1 MPLTISKTS
10 KLLAECYRSR
20 DCVVPH
26 LIGFSGIGKTSAIE
40 MFAKSIGARVF
51 HYYLGQANPTEVTGI
66 TMPDESSHTM
76 SVYDHSSLKA
86 MKDGDILFLDEFLQ
100 ASPQVM
106 NASLTLIQERRLAS
120 GRMLPN
126 VMICASSNP
135 PSSPSSIP
143 LNVRQRFLFLDV
155 HYSRDEWLDYM
166 YNEYSDGFPAP
177 FIRSLADVIQVGST
191 SASWCMLTPRMVE
204 KIFRLLINAEKF
216 KACARMVALND
227 GMYSGNVSKIV
238 SAAGQYLEYQRQ
250 KKIDEC
256 MDLIKSQVKI
266 KAPDAEFPVN
276 CNIKDMTRILK
287 DMGLLEDP
295 EFTKWL
301 SSLEL

>member
-1 MPLTISKTS
+1 MPLTISQTS
-10 KLLAECYRSR
+10 ALLAECYRSR

-26 LIGFSGIGKTSAIE
+26 LIGYSGIGKTSAIE
-40 MFAKSIGARVF
+40 TFAKSIGANVF

-66 TMPDESSHTM
+66 TMPDETTRTM

-106 NASLTLIQERRLAS
+106 NASLTLIQERRMAS

-135 PSSPSSIP
+135 PSSPSSVP

-155 HYSRDEWLDYM
+155 VYSRDEWLGYICKKYGDESLTM
-166 YNEYSDGFPAP
+166 LFSKLASI
-177 FIRSLADVIQVGST
+177 IRIGAT
-191 SASWCMLTPRMVE
+191 SSSWCMLTPRMVE
-204 KIFRLLINAEKF
+204 KIFRLLINAENF
-216 KACARMVALND
+216 EACAKMVTLND
-227 GMYSGNVSKIV
+227 GMYSGNISQIVGVASEYLKI
-238 SAAGQYLEYQRQ
+238 Q
-250 KKIDEC
+250 KDRKMHEF
-256 MDLIKSQVKI
+256 MDLIKEKV
-266 KAPDAEFPVN
+266 PDAEFPED
-276 CNIKDMTRILK
+276 CDIKDMTRVLK
-287 DMGLLEDP
+287 DAGLLEDP

-301 SSLEL
+301 SSLKL